1 MDPVVTLT
9 IVDRHR
15 NYAPGET
22 IVFEYAI
29 ESLQGN
35 GIQAVEASV
44 LWYTE
49 GKGDEDMV
57 VHYFERGGAESVIG
71 EAFQGACRFETEL
84 PKSPLS
90 YEGLIVKIQWCAR
103 IRVFL
108 TSGAELHHETPFHLG
123 EVPRPRS
130 RSK

>member
-9 IVDRHR
+9 IVDRRR

-22 IVFEYAI
+22 IVCEYTI

-35 GIQAVEASV
+35 RIQAVEASV

-49 GKGDEDMV
+49 GKGDEDML
-57 VHYFERGGAESVIG
+57 VHYFARSGAEGVMG
-71 EAFQGACRFETEL
+71 EAFQGSRRFQTEL

-90 YEGLIVKIQWCAR
+90 YEGSIVKIQWCAR

-123 EVPRPRS
+123 EVPRARS

>member
-1 MDPVVTLT
+1 MNPVVTLT
-9 IVDRHR
+9 IVDRRR

-22 IVFEYAI
+22 IVFEYTI

-49 GKGDEDMV
+49 GKGDEDMA
-57 VHYFERGGAESVIG
+57 VHYFERSDAESMIG
-71 EAFQGACRFETEL
+71 EPFPGSVRFETEL

-108 TSGAELHHETPFHLG
+108 TRGAELHHETPFHLG
-123 EVPRPRS
+123 GVPRARS